1 VINIHTE
8 NLNEITRRL
17 GTKTVEMLILPITNY
32 PTVISEA
39 RPNPR
44 ANQTNDD
51 TFVGRHIIQKLA
63 FALVTDPR
71 IPREWFHFKP
81 PLNPEKSR
89 QIKAAFPAY
98 FRASE

>member
-51 TFVGRHIIQKLA
+51 TFLERHIIQKLA

-71 IPREWFHFKP
+71 SRASGSISNRHSIPR
-81 PLNPEKSR
+81 NPAK
-89 QIKAAFPAY
+89 
-98 FRASE
+98 